1 MNASQ
6 QLMGFREV
14 VRTPEKIKDRE
25 LCHNFQWLK
34 ARSYVSKLSILI
46 YVEILATS
54 LGLLYVQIA
63 VLFITSSG
71 YAGISKSEGRRE
83 ATWHSLVA
91 QNINSLG
98 QDRRKLCLKE
108 LSKHDIIYDV
118 FWTSHVHSIY
128 VLCLRGMMEFTV
140 TLRSLYPDFNFFS

>member
-25 LCHNFQWLK
+25 LCHNFQWRK

-83 ATWHSLVA
+83 AA
-91 QNINSLG
+91 
-98 QDRRKLCLKE
+98 
-108 LSKHDIIYDV
+108 
-118 FWTSHVHSIY
+118 
-128 VLCLRGMMEFTV
+128 
-140 TLRSLYPDFNFFS
+140 